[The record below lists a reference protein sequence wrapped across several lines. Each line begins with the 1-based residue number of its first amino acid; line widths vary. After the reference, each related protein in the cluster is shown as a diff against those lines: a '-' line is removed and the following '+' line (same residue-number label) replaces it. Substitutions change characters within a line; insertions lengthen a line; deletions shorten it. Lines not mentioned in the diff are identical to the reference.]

1 LRNSNF
7 VCWNN
12 SDVITHEVMGGLK
25 NAYSIGMGIIT
36 AATNNSATSKAV
48 YFSNAGMLCLHACTR
63 LCELL
68 CCIRVVWLDH
78 PLFQLLR
85 WCL

>member
-1 LRNSNF
+1 MFLRNSNF

-48 YFSNAGMLCLHACTR
+48 YFSNAG
-63 LCELL
+63 
-68 CCIRVVWLDH
+68 IS
-78 PLFQLLR
+78 
-85 WCL
+85 